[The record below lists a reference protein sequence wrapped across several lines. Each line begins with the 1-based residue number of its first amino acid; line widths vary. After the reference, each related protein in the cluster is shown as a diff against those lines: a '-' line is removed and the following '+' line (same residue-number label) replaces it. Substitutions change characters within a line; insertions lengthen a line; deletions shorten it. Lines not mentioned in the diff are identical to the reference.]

1 MQYISDLIK
10 IFVPSAVV
18 LYGMYSL
25 AKSFIDRQIQE
36 KELNIK
42 QKNSELVTPIRLQA
56 YERMTLF
63 LERITP
69 NNLLVRLGDKGIQV
83 LDFQQIL
90 LKEIRDE
97 YNHNLSQQ
105 VYMSHEVWEEIQS
118 AMNEVVTL
126 INTSAGELKSDDPA
140 IYLSKKIFEKVISEN
155 HKTTS
160 EALKMLKTEIQTI
173 WS

>member
-1 MQYISDLIK
+1 MEYISDLIK

-25 AKSFIDRQIQE
+25 AKSFIDKQLIENQQQ
-36 KELNIK
+36 IK
-42 QKNSELVTPIRLQA
+42 QKNNEIVTPIRLQA

-69 NNLLVRLGDKGIQV
+69 NNLLIRLGDRGIQV
-83 LDFQQIL
+83 LDFQQVL
-90 LKEIRDE
+90 LKEIREE

-105 VYMSHEVWEEIQS
+105 VYMSHEIWEQIKQ

-126 INTSAGELKSDDPA
+126 VNTAAGELRSDEPA
-140 IYLSKKIFEKVISEN
+140 INLSKKIFEKVISDN
-155 HKTTS
+155 RTITAD
-160 EALKMLKTEIQTI
+160 ALKALKGEIQEI
-173 WS
+173 W